1 VPYWHI
7 LTLLNSQSP
16 VREPSVT
23 EVKSELQSILA
34 SREFVQSKGLSK
46 LLRYICSKSL
56 MEESEPITEYTIA
69 VDVLGKPHDFKENKD
84 ASVRVEVHRLRKR
97 LSDFYQHE
105 GAGHRVRIHIPTG
118 HYSPQFLFAE
128 QEAVV
133 LESESAAVDAPV
145 PTVAPPVIPLELAVS
160 PAPLPVAPQRRNSRR
175 TIAWILAAAAL
186 LVALRLAI
194 RPEDSIDR
202 VWSPILTAPGTV
214 LLCIGD
220 RAGGHHP
227 ALTHADA
234 SQMTLLDYH
243 DLQSQ
248 SVLMDDAATLTR
260 FAGLLQSKGKGYRVV
275 SQTEATFADL
285 QGGPAVLIGLANNDW
300 TQQLVGKLRFWV
312 EHKEPGQLILRDRQH
327 PERAD
332 WAMDYATPYLDI
344 TKDYALVMR
353 VLDPR
358 TGQMVISAAGI
369 SAFGT
374 ISAGNFLTNADELK
388 KIEAVAPRG
397 WKKMNF
403 ELVLSTEV
411 IRGKSGHANIVASH
425 FW

>member
-1 VPYWHI
+1 
-7 LTLLNSQSP
+7 
-16 VREPSVT
+16 
-23 EVKSELQSILA
+23 
-34 SREFVQSKGLSK
+34 
-46 LLRYICSKSL
+46 

-69 VDVLGKPHDFKENKD
+69 VDVLGKPQDFKENKD

-97 LSDFYQHE
+97 LADFYEHE

-118 HYSPQFLFAE
+118 HYSPHFLFAE
-128 QEAVV
+128 SEAVV
-133 LESESAAVDAPV
+133 LETEAALPDAPV
-145 PTVAPPVIPLELAVS
+145 PTVAPAVIPLESVIQMAR
-160 PAPLPVAPQRRNSRR
+160 PRRNSRR

-186 LVALRLAI
+186 SVTLRLAL
-194 RPEDSIDR
+194 RPEDSLDR
-202 VWSPILTAPGTV
+202 LWGPILTSPGTV

-227 ALTHADA
+227 ALATADA
-234 SQMTLLDYH
+234 SHMTLLDYH

-260 FAGLLQSKGKGYRVV
+260 FAGLLQSKGKAYRVV

-312 EHKEPGQLILRDRQH
+312 EHKVPGQLILRDRQH

-332 WAMDYATPYLDI
+332 WAMDYRTPYLDI

-358 TGQMVISAAGI
+358 TGQMVVSAAGI

-374 ISAGNFLTNADELK
+374 ISAGNFLTNADESK

-397 WKKMNF
+397 WKNMNF